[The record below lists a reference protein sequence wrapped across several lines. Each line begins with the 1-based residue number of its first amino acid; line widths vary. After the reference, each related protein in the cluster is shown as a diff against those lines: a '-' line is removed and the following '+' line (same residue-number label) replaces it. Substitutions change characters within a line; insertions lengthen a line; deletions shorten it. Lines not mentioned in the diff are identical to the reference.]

1 MDDSVPQVPTSSGT
15 YHINVC
21 GLVTEPSCENSAVC
35 RVSGSGPEKMVS
47 SYGISKVMTM
57 DFKHDNEGIL
67 MEYGEGD
74 TCSPSESLDQ
84 NYRLICKPRFESKG
98 LHFHCSD
105 KRWRGLRVSLHIHEE
120 VVQRVH

>member
-1 MDDSVPQVPTSSGT
+1 M
-15 YHINVC
+15 
-21 GLVTEPSCENSAVC
+21 C

-57 DFKHDNEGIL
+57 DFKHDNQGIL

-74 TCSPSESLDQ
+74 ACSASESLDQ
-84 NYRLICKPRFESKG
+84 NHRLILELWFESKG
-98 LHFHCSD
+98 LHFHYSD

-120 VVQRVH
+120 VV